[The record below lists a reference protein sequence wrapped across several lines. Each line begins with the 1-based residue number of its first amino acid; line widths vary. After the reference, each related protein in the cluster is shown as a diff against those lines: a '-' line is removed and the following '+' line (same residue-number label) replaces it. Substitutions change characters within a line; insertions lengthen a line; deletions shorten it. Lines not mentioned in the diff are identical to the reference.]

1 MHFIERFSRWEGILF
16 GFVIGVTATVVVP
29 RRSDIWWFK
38 HGSRHLYRR
47 LLQAGVWIWERCDRM
62 VHAKVAAV
70 DGRVAAI
77 GSTNLNRL
85 SFHGNSETLLLTTE
99 PRVVEQL
106 RTLIA
111 VESREVAE
119 RLCDRS
125 WPAHPDRRPWAEL
138 AATVAAALL

>member
-1 MHFIERFSRWEGILF
+1 
-16 GFVIGVTATVVVP
+16 VVP
-29 RRSDIWWFK
+29 RHSDIWWFK
-38 HGSRHLYRR
+38 HGARR
-47 LLQAGVWIWERCDRM
+47 RYQELMRAGIAVWERCDRM
-62 VHAKVAAV
+62 VHAKVAVA
-70 DGRVAAI
+70 DGMVAAV